1 MNSLHD
7 PILVTGGAGFIGS
20 NLVERLLASGFK
32 VDVLDNLNTGDIEY
46 IKKWKSFSNFQ
57 YYNVDLLDTAKLGQ
71 IGKYRTIYHLAA
83 NPEVNVSATKPDI
96 HFKQNIVATFNLLE
110 AIKDS
115 PPDVFVFAS
124 SSTVYG
130 EPAIIPTP
138 ENYGPLEPI
147 SSYGASKLA
156 CEALISSY
164 AHLHKFKAII
174 CRLANIVGENS
185 THGVV
190 YDFIRKLRTDSSQ
203 LEVLGDGKQNKSYL
217 YISDCINAIQA
228 AVNDGSNVVNIF
240 NIGSDDQ
247 VDVMTIAKLVIQA
260 MKLDGVKIR
269 LTGGVEGGRGWVGD
283 VKNMRLDISKL
294 KSTGW
299 KQHYNSEDALRHTAQ
314 QINDSK
320 THVA

>member
-1 MNSLHD
+1 MNPVHD
-7 PILVTGGAGFIGS
+7 PILITGGAGFIGS
-20 NLVERLLASGFK
+20 SLVERLLAAGFK
-32 VDVLDNLNTGDIEY
+32 VDVIDNLSTGSADF
-46 IKKWKSFSNFQ
+46 IKKWKMSSNVQFH
-57 YYNVDLLDTAKLGQ
+57 NIDLLDVAKLGQ
-71 IGKYRTIYHLAA
+71 IGKYRTIYHFAA
-83 NPEVNVSATKPDI
+83 NPEVNVRATKPDI

-115 PPDVFVFAS
+115 PPEVFVFAS

-138 ENYGPLEPI
+138 ENYAPLEPI

-156 CEALISSY
+156 CEALVSSY
-164 AHLHKFKAII
+164 AHLNKFRAVI

-190 YDFIRKLRTDSSQ
+190 YDFIRKLRSNSSQ

-217 YISDCINAIQA
+217 YISDCINAIQDA
-228 AVNDGSNVVNIF
+228 INGGTGAVNIF

-247 VDVMTIAKLVIQA
+247 IDVLTIAGLVIQT
-260 MKLDGVKIR
+260 MKLGGVKIK
-269 LTGGVEGGRGWVGD
+269 LTGGVEGGRGWIGD
-283 VKNMRLDISKL
+283 VKNMMLDISKL

-299 KQHYNSEDALRHTAQ
+299 KQRYNSENALRYTAQ
-314 QINDSK
+314 QIVELK
-320 THVA
+320 I

>member
-1 MNSLHD
+1 MNPVHD
-7 PILVTGGAGFIGS
+7 PILITGGAGFIGS
-20 NLVERLLASGFK
+20 SLVERLVAAGFK
-32 VDVLDNLNTGDIEY
+32 VDVLDNLSTGSADF
-46 IKKWKSFSNFQ
+46 IKKWKMSSNVQFH
-57 YYNVDLLDTAKLGQ
+57 NIDLLDVTELGQ
-71 IGKYRTIYHLAA
+71 IGKYRTVYHFAA

-115 PPDVFVFAS
+115 PPEVFVFAS

-138 ENYGPLEPI
+138 ENYAPLEPI

-156 CEALISSY
+156 CEALVSSY
-164 AHLHKFKAII
+164 AHLNKFRAVI

-190 YDFIRKLRTDSSQ
+190 YDFIRKLRSNSSQ

-217 YISDCINAIQA
+217 YISDCINAIQDA
-228 AVNDGSNVVNIF
+228 MNGGTGAVNIF

-247 VDVMTIAKLVIQA
+247 IDVLTIAGLVIQT
-260 MKLDGVKIR
+260 MKLDGVKIK
-269 LTGGVEGGRGWVGD
+269 LTGGVEGGRGWIGD
-283 VKNMRLDISKL
+283 VKNMMLDVSKL

-299 KQHYNSEDALRHTAQ
+299 KQRYNSENALRYTAQ
-314 QINDSK
+314 QIVELK
-320 THVA
+320 I